1 MPQYDHIQV
10 NTRVELE
17 ELTKIS
23 IKHGGWLIYS
33 TPKPLP
39 LTIYS
44 NPWRAAL
51 FILFALIYFH
61 EAFTYVNPDLSPDP
75 TRAT

>member
-23 IKHGGWLIYS
+23 IKHGGWLIHS
-33 TPKPLP
+33 TPKLLP

-44 NPWRAAL
+44 NSWRGGSL
-51 FILFALIYFH
+51 HPLCPHLLPRSIY
-61 EAFTYVNPDLSPDP
+61 LRQS
-75 TRAT
+75 